1 MAKPARS
8 ELAAMRRAK
17 SAQRTAAFKTAAIN
31 LVGDAQLKQA
41 LQGLADKVTKTAVQ
55 NGLRACV
62 KEFAD
67 GIKQQVPTRQKN
79 LKRLIGSGLTKAK
92 YKKQGAKAGFAVAG
106 ASKKVDPKRSGK
118 NVTKAGKLKGVGLGA
133 RNVMWAALG
142 TKRRTVKK
150 TRMYRGGKLVDVTNW
165 NTGEMPPILGET
177 VRRGVQSKQA
187 AGIKVMEIRIWAD
200 IVRKVA
206 KDGKK

>member
-17 SAQRTAAFKTAAIN
+17 SAQRTAAFKTAAID

-41 LQGLADKVTKTAVQ
+41 LRGLSDKVTKAAVQ

-67 GIKQQVPTRQKN
+67 GIKQQVPTQYKN
-79 LKRLIGSGLTKAK
+79 LKRLVGSGLTKAK

-106 ASKKVDPKRSGK
+106 ASKRVTPKRSGK

-133 RNVMWAALG
+133 RNIMWAALG
-142 TKRRTVKK
+142 TTRRTVKK
-150 TRMYRGGKLVDVTNW
+150 TRMYRNGKLVDVSGW
-165 NTGEMPPILGET
+165 NTGEMRPIFAET
-177 VRRGVQSKQA
+177 VRRGVQSKRA
-187 AGIKVMEIRIWAD
+187 SGVKILEVRIWAD
-200 IVRKVA
+200 IVRRVA